1 MATTYTSTIEVR
13 CWKQHTCVGCGG
25 NYRYQLVRSVKG
37 SAGSAEG
44 ARAAAQKQVQK
55 TLATDTDL
63 QPCPTCGLHQPDMV
77 AQRRAKR
84 HWIMFWCMLAAAAL
98 VLILVAAHVIQFYVG
113 TYFAAFLC
121 VVAAA
126 LSLSAELWNPN
137 RDLAQNRQRAGDLV
151 SRGVIQQQQP
161 VPAPPPQGVEQHA
174 RPAAAPLSIAAL
186 VVLGLAFIAAL
197 VPDVARLAQGW
208 PANEDAYPPVV
219 GPGDEAR
226 VYMKQ
231 SISSIKGYWRGQPQV
246 VLKDGDRKITAK
258 ATTNDNNW
266 GGTIYAKSSEKSTS
280 STPWVAVT
288 IPNDKK
294 LAGKKLGCDIELAVE
309 YPASMGSSSFQTT
322 STKMHRSVRLDLA
335 PAGAG
340 GSYEGLWWG
349 GTGAALVV
357 VLIAGLML
365 VGATRALRARAP
377 ATQVSPIDA

>member
-1 MATTYTSTIEVR
+1 MATTYTSTIQVR

-25 NYRYQLVRSVKG
+25 NYRYELIRSVKG

-44 ARAAAQKQVQK
+44 ARANAQKQVQK

-84 HWIMFWCMLAAAAL
+84 HWIMFGCALAAAAL
-98 VLILVAAHVIQFYVG
+98 LLILVAAHVIQFYVG
-113 TYFAAFLC
+113 TYAAAFLC
-121 VVAAA
+121 AVAVAASVA
-126 LSLSAELWNPN
+126 AEVWNPN
-137 RDLAQNRQRAGDLV
+137 KDLAENRRRAGDLV
-151 SRGVIQQQQP
+151 SRGVIQHQP
-161 VPAPPPQGVEQHA
+161 PQGPPPQDVQQHA
-174 RPAAAPLSIAAL
+174 RPAASPLSIVAL
-186 VVLGLAFIAAL
+186 VILAVAFIAAL

-219 GPGDEAR
+219 GPGDQAR

-231 SISSIKGYWRGQPQV
+231 SISSIKGFWRGQPQV
-246 VLKDGDRKITAK
+246 VLKDGDRKITAR

-280 STPWVAVT
+280 STPWVALTV
-288 IPNDKK
+288 PNDKK
-294 LAGKKLGCDIELAVE
+294 LAGKKVGCDIDLAVE

-340 GSYEGLWWG
+340 ESYEGLWWG
-349 GTGAALVV
+349 CTGAGLVV
-357 VLIAGLML
+357 VLVAALLL
-365 VGATRALRARAP
+365 VGATRALRSLARP
-377 ATQVSPIDA
+377 TQVFPTGT